1 MTCEEEHGARAV
13 HRVLVGARLE
23 PDEVEHALAQA
34 DEVEREAEDD
44 RGGDADAGEQ
54 REAVCGGVVVEDEA
68 LRRG

>member
-1 MTCEEEHGARAV
+1 M
-13 HRVLVGARLE
+13 GARLE

-44 RGGDADAGEQ
+44 RGGDADACEQ